1 MAAGCVPVFPEVGEA
16 WSDILEERQGFYG
29 YSYRNVEE
37 AAREVKAIIEDRGLW
52 EEISRRA
59 SSERR
64 SSMLGFLGRMLL
76 VWLIC
81 LNVFTEGSLL
91 F

>member
-52 EEISRRA
+52 EEVSRRA
-59 SSERR
+59 SGRAEKFDAR
-64 SSMLGFLGRMLL
+64 FLGRTLL
-76 VWLIC
+76 V
-81 LNVFTEGSLL
+81 
-91 F
+91 

>member
-52 EEISRRA
+52 EEVSRRA
-59 SSERR
+59 SRR
-64 SSMLGFLGRMLL
+64 AEKFDARVFRENVACLVDLFKRIHGR
-76 VWLIC
+76 
-81 LNVFTEGSLL
+81 
-91 F
+91 